1 MRGVG
6 GSDISRHL
14 MHNKMSLHWPQ
25 RDGNGV
31 SIVGHTYNE
40 QFGRGTDVYEGS
52 GGSLRT
58 RSGGGSTA

>member
-1 MRGVG
+1 
-6 GSDISRHL
+6 
-14 MHNKMSLHWPQ
+14 MHNKMSLHWPR

-40 QFGRGTDVYEGS
+40 QFGRGTDVYEEGGGS